1 MLRKHRK
8 TVLYLAVLIIPFLI
22 VLFKPRSLN
31 AIALL
36 DAGAGPAGFFKSAA
50 QEFKKF
56 FFYRDT
62 YDAYLF
68 LKKQNDVLKADA
80 VALREALARAGI
92 AADIARFRRNQNY
105 PSLVADVVG
114 RDPSSWNASLVLDK
128 GASEGVKIGMPVVSP
143 LGVVGRVAEVG
154 RNTSKVI
161 LLADPNFAV
170 AGLVA
175 RSRES
180 GLVTGTLQGSCRLE
194 YLTDNADVKVG
205 DQVVTSKLSSGFPD
219 GILIGR
225 VVDVQAGTSS
235 RSVECLV
242 EPAVNLSQLE
252 QVVIIKR

>member
-8 TVLYLAVLIIPFLI
+8 TAAYLAVFIIPFLI
-22 VLFKPRSLN
+22 VLFKPKTFN
-31 AIALL
+31 AVALL

-56 FFYRDT
+56 VFYRDT
-62 YDAYLF
+62 YDACLF
-68 LKKQNDVLKADA
+68 LKKQNDVLKANA
-80 VALREALARAGI
+80 VAVREALAKAEVS
-92 AADIARFRRNQNY
+92 ADIARFRRGQDY

-128 GASEGVKIGMPVVSP
+128 GASEGVKVGMPVVSP